1 VPYNEVQFS
10 QLSALDIVYMKPFV
24 GHADTRRS
32 LCSPDLLLNID
43 SFPIGC
49 SFGDRD
55 FLGSEGADW
64 VVKSNAFF
72 KTGESQLFRVP
83 NTEHNMM
90 QGNPKAVVEM
100 LTAFF
105 FGDVSYVYE
114 EKPRTM
120 WVPPQAQQARPKL

>member
-1 VPYNEVQFS
+1 
-10 QLSALDIVYMKPFV
+10 MKPFV

-32 LCSPDLLLNID
+32 LCSPSLLLNID

-72 KTGESQLFRVP
+72 NTGESQLFRLP

-90 QGNPKAVVEM
+90 QGNPKAVVDM
-100 LTAFF
+100 LTGFF
-105 FGDVSYVYE
+105 YGDVSYVYE

-120 WVPPQAQQARPKL
+120 WVPPPHQGQQKGSRPKL